1 MFRPRCDFEQAPVS
15 TITSSTITSARP
27 RRSCLYMPGA
37 NAKALEK
44 AKTLAADVLL
54 LDLEDSVA
62 PEAKAEA
69 RAQVAAAVKAGGYGK
84 REVVVRVNALS
95 TPWGADDIV
104 ATAAASPDGVL
115 APKVES
121 AAQVRELDAAL
132 TSAGLPKEAG
142 LWVMIETPRAILNI
156 AEIAAAAR
164 GTRLTTFL
172 LGLNDLAKETRA
184 RAGANRAAFFA
195 AMSLALTAA
204 RAEGL
209 TAIDG
214 VYNDIADSA
223 GFEAECRQGLEFGFD
238 GKTLIHPSQI
248 DMANVVFAPTDE
260 EVTRARAVIHAFA
273 LPENVGKGVIKVDG
287 KMTELLHLEEARRV
301 VAVAEAIAHAN

>member
-1 MFRPRCDFEQAPVS
+1 MIV
-15 TITSSTITSARP
+15 RP

-44 AKTLAADVLL
+44 AKTLPADVLL

-62 PEAKAEA
+62 PEVKAEA
-69 RAQVAAAVKAGGYGK
+69 RAQVAAAVKERGYGR
-84 REVVVRVNALS
+84 REVIVRVNALS
-95 TPWGADDIV
+95 TPWGGDDIN
-104 ATAAASPDGVL
+104 AAGAASPDGML

-121 AAQVRELDAAL
+121 ADQVRTLNAAMNHAGFAKDA
-132 TSAGLPKEAG
+132 T

-164 GTRLTTFL
+164 DTRLAVFV

-184 RAGANRAAFFA
+184 RAGATRAPFFA
-195 AMSLALTAA
+195 ALSLAVTAA

-214 VYNDIADSA
+214 VYNDLADTA
-223 GFEAECRQGLEFGFD
+223 GFEAECRQGLDFGFD

-248 DMANVVFAPTDE
+248 DPANTIFAPSADE
-260 EVTRARAVIHAFA
+260 IARARAVIAAFA
-273 LPENVGKGVIKVDG
+273 LPENAGKGVVKVDG
-287 KMTELLHLEEARRV
+287 RMTELLHLEEAKRI
-301 VAVAEAIAHAN
+301 VAVAEAINQTA

>member
-1 MFRPRCDFEQAPVS
+1 M
-15 TITSSTITSARP
+15 TARP

-62 PEAKAEA
+62 PEAKEA
-69 RAQVAAAVKAGGYGK
+69 AREQVAAVVKAGGYGR
-84 REVVVRVNALS
+84 REVIVRVNALS
-95 TPWGADDIV
+95 TPWGREDI
-104 ATAAASPDGVL
+104 AAAGAAGPDGML

-121 AAQVRELDAAL
+121 AEQVRALDAAM
-132 TSAGLPKEAG
+132 TAAGFPAQAS
-142 LWVMIETPRAILNI
+142 LWIMIETPRAILNL
-156 AEIAAAAR
+156 AEIAGAAN
-164 GTRLTTFL
+164 GTRLSAFVM
-172 LGLNDLAKETRA
+172 GLNDLAKETRA
-184 RAGANRAAFFA
+184 RASSARAAFFA
-195 AMSLALTAA
+195 PLSLAVTAA
-204 RAEGL
+204 RAAGL

-248 DMANVVFAPTDE
+248 ETCNAVFAPTE
-260 EVTRARAVIHAFA
+260 EELARARAIIAAFA
-273 LPENVGKGVIKVDG
+273 LPENAGKGVIKVDG
-287 KMTELLHLEEARRV
+287 RMTELLHLEEAKRV
-301 VAVAEAIAHAN
+301 VAVAEAIEGLGS

>member
-1 MFRPRCDFEQAPVS
+1 MGRRNGRLSPSAEQEM
-15 TITSSTITSARP
+15 IIARP

-69 RAQVAAAVKAGGYGK
+69 RAQVAAAVQAKGYGR
-84 REVVVRVNALS
+84 REVIVRVNALS
-95 TPWGADDIV
+95 SPWGRDDI
-104 ATAAASPDGVL
+104 AAAGAAGPDGVL

-121 AAQVRELDAAL
+121 GAQVRDLDAAM
-132 TSAGLPKEAG
+132 SAAG
-142 LWVMIETPRAILNI
+142 FASDATLWVMIETPRAILNL
-156 AEIAAAAR
+156 ADIAATAK
-164 GTRLTTFL
+164 GTRLAAFV

-184 RAGANRAAFFA
+184 RAGTDRAPFFA
-195 AMSLALTAA
+195 ALSLTVTAA

-214 VYNDIADSA
+214 VYNDIADA
-223 GFEAECRQGLEFGFD
+223 DGFEAECRQGLDFGFD

-248 DMANVVFAPTDE
+248 DVANAVFAPSADE
-260 EVTRARAVIHAFA
+260 VARARAVIAAFA
-273 LPENVGKGVIKVDG
+273 LPENAGKGVIKIDG
-287 KMTELLHLEEARRV
+287 RMTELLHLEEARRV
-301 VAVAEAIAHAN
+301 VAVAEAIEANT

>member
-1 MFRPRCDFEQAPVS
+1 M
-15 TITSSTITSARP
+15 IARP

-62 PEAKAEA
+62 PEAKADA
-69 RAQVAAAVKAGGYGK
+69 RAHVAAAVKAGGYGK
-84 REVVVRVNALS
+84 REVIIRCNALA
-95 TPWGADDIV
+95 TPWGRDDI
-104 ATAAASPDGVL
+104 AAAGPAGPDGLL

-121 AAQVRELDAAL
+121 GEEVRALDAAMNA
-132 TSAGLPKEAG
+132 AGFPAHAT
-142 LWVMIETPRAILNI
+142 LWVMIETPRAILNLV
-156 AEIAAAAR
+156 EIAAAAK
-164 GTRLTTFL
+164 GTRLSVFV

-195 AMSLALTAA
+195 PLSLAVTAA

-214 VYNDIADSA
+214 VYNDIADQV
-223 GFEAECRQGLEFGFD
+223 GFEVECRQGLDFGFD

-248 DMANVVFAPTDE
+248 DACNAVFAPTQE
-260 EVTRARAVIHAFA
+260 EISRARAVIDAFA
-273 LPENVGKGVIKVDG
+273 LPENAGKGVIKVDG
-287 KMTELLHLEEARRV
+287 KMTELLHLEEAKRLV
-301 VAVAEAIAHAN
+301 GVAEAIESLGQ

>member
-1 MFRPRCDFEQAPVS
+1 M
-15 TITSSTITSARP
+15 TARP

-44 AKTLAADVLL
+44 ATTLAADVLL

-69 RAQVAAAVKAGGYGK
+69 RAQVAAAVQVGGYGK
-84 REVVVRVNALS
+84 REVIVRINALA
-95 TPWGADDIV
+95 TPWGRDDI
-104 ATAAASPDGVL
+104 AAAGAARPDGIL

-121 AAQVRELDAAL
+121 AAQVKALDDAMGAAGFGADA
-132 TSAGLPKEAG
+132 S
-142 LWVMIETPRAILNI
+142 LWVMIETPRAILNL
-156 AEIAAAAR
+156 AEIAAAAN
-164 GTRLTTFL
+164 GTRLAVFVM
-172 LGLNDLAKETRA
+172 GLNDLAKETRA

-195 AMSLALTAA
+195 AMSLAVTAA

-209 TAIDG
+209 TVIDG
-214 VYNDIADSA
+214 VYNDIADAA

-248 DMANVVFAPTDE
+248 DACNAVFAPTNE
-260 EVTRARAVIHAFA
+260 EVARAHAIIAAFA
-273 LPENVGKGVIKVDG
+273 LPENAGKGVIKVDG
-287 KMTELLHLEEARRV
+287 RMTELLHLEEANRV
-301 VAVAEAIAHAN
+301 VTVAEAIAARV

>member
-1 MFRPRCDFEQAPVS
+1 
-15 TITSSTITSARP
+15 
-27 RRSCLYMPGA
+27 MPGA

-62 PEAKAEA
+62 PEAKADA

-84 REVVVRVNALS
+84 REVIVRCNALA
-95 TPWGADDIV
+95 TPWGREDI
-104 ATAAASPDGVL
+104 AAAGPAGPDGLL

-121 AAQVRELDAAL
+121 AAQVRELDAAM
-132 TSAGLPKEAG
+132 TAAGFPAHAA
-142 LWVMIETPRAILNI
+142 LWGMIETPRAILNL
-156 AEIAAAAR
+156 AEIAAAAK
-164 GTRLTTFL
+164 GTRLSVFV

-195 AMSLALTAA
+195 PLSLAVTAA
-204 RAEGL
+204 RAEGI

-214 VYNDIADSA
+214 VYNDIADAA

-248 DMANVVFAPTDE
+248 ETCNAVFAPTPE
-260 EVTRARAVIHAFA
+260 EIARARAVIDAFA

-301 VAVAEAIAHAN
+301 VAVAEAISQRA

>member
-1 MFRPRCDFEQAPVS
+1 
-15 TITSSTITSARP
+15 
-27 RRSCLYMPGA
+27 MPGA

-44 AKTLAADVLL
+44 AKSLAADVLL

-69 RAQVAAAVKAGGYGK
+69 RAQVAAAVQTGGYGK
-84 REVVVRVNALS
+84 REVIVRVNALA
-95 TPWGADDIV
+95 TPWGRDDI
-104 ATAAASPDGVL
+104 AAAGAAKPDGML

-121 AAQVRELDAAL
+121 AAQVRELDAAM
-132 TSAGLPKEAG
+132 SAAG
-142 LWVMIETPRAILNI
+142 FAADATLWVMIETPRAILNL

-164 GTRLTTFL
+164 GTRLSCFVM
-172 LGLNDLAKETRA
+172 GLNDLAKETRA
-184 RAGANRAAFFA
+184 RTGADRAAFHA
-195 AMSLALTAA
+195 ALSLAVTAA

-248 DMANVVFAPTDE
+248 DVCNAVFAPTDE
-260 EVTRARAVIHAFA
+260 EVARARAIIAAFA
-273 LPENVGKGVIKVDG
+273 LPQNAGKGVIKVDG
-287 KMTELLHLEEARRV
+287 KMTELLHLDEAKRV
-301 VAVAEAIAHAN
+301 VSVAEAISALR

>member
-1 MFRPRCDFEQAPVS
+1 M
-15 TITSSTITSARP
+15 TARP

-44 AKTLAADVLL
+44 AKSLAADVLL

-62 PEAKAEA
+62 PETKEA
-69 RAQVAAAVKAGGYGK
+69 ARDQVAAAVKAGGYGK
-84 REVVVRVNALS
+84 REVIVRVNALA
-95 TPWGADDIV
+95 TPWGRDDIT
-104 ATAAASPDGVL
+104 ATGAARPDGIL

-121 AAQVRELDAAL
+121 GEQVETLDDAM
-132 TSAGLPKEAG
+132 TEAG
-142 LWVMIETPRAILNI
+142 FSDDATLWVMIETPRAILNL
-156 AEIAAAAR
+156 AEIAAAAKA
-164 GTRLTTFL
+164 TRLSVFV

-184 RAGANRAAFFA
+184 RAGANRAAFHA
-195 AMSLALTAA
+195 ALSLAVTAA

-248 DMANVVFAPTDE
+248 DVCNTVFAPTTE
-260 EVTRARAVIHAFA
+260 EVDRARAVITAFG
-273 LPENVGKGVIKVDG
+273 LPENAGKGVIKVDG
-287 KMTELLHLEEARRV
+287 RMTELLHLEEAKRV
-301 VAVAEAIAHAN
+301 VSVADAIAALA